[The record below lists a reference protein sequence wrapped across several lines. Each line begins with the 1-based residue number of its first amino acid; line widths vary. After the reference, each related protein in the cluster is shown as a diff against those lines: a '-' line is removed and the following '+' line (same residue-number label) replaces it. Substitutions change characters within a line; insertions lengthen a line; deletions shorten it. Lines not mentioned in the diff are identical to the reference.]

1 MSIPVNA
8 GATSFVLCI
17 LFLSFLTLQFGTKSG
32 MHGMEKEMEA
42 EGFKEVSG
50 KFQVSGFK
58 QVAGKL

>member
-32 MHGMEKEMEA
+32 MHGMEKEME
-42 EGFKEVSG
+42 VCST
-50 KFQVSGFK
+50 
-58 QVAGKL
+58 